1 MLCIHSLPLVFESPM
16 LTAEIKKTGIARAV
30 RELTRA
36 LRLGSE
42 LPDLRAG

>member
-1 MLCIHSLPLVFESPM
+1 MNKNTLGTEACACVDR
-16 LTAEIKKTGIARAV
+16 GIARAM

-36 LRLGSE
+36 LRLVSE